1 MQDNRELM
9 ELDEQAG
16 RMFTGDDDA
25 TICASLLVMLTGAFV
40 CIVCLDL
47 LTDIVAI
54 LAPFAG
60 ILKHKCL

>member
-9 ELDEQAG
+9 EFNEQAA

-25 TICASLLVMLTGAFV
+25 TICVSLLVMLTGAFV

-47 LTDIVAI
+47 LTMSLEFWLD
-54 LAPFAG
+54 LQTS
-60 ILKHKCL
+60 